1 MALRDKKLD
10 ATKMFLIVLGVLDT
24 SLYLKVLFLSDSLTV
39 TML

>member
-10 ATKMFLIVLGVLDT
+10 ATKMFLIVLVVFGHIP
-24 SLYLKVLFLSDSLTV
+24 YLKVLFLSDSLTV

>member
-10 ATKMFLIVLGVLDT
+10 ATKMFLIVLVIFGHIPL
-24 SLYLKVLFLSDSLTV
+24 LEALFLSDSLKI